1 MTSYTLSTA
10 QVSAMLLGLGLMFIT
25 HVMHK
30 KESTHPPKVPS
41 LLPWLG
47 SVFGFAFTPSKFLAL
62 CHARFGPVF
71 KVLVGG
77 HNIIVV
83 GTADSIHNALFTDHR
98 VLSARV
104 EHYDHFRAVCDDTS
118 LYPLIHDTINLR
130 LFPILDRRLSKRSV
144 DDLTVG
150 FAETLFQRLKLHQGD
165 RASLKRSLTEPV
177 YVAVTAI
184 FLGSKFSPDNYE
196 DWLTFWDTL
205 PIRLCR
211 RPFWS
216 FPSTRA
222 RGRLLQHITTCIQA
236 ANPNNDDDKLA
247 GDFSQVIRE
256 HSIPFEAA
264 SPGVALVMLALHTNL
279 FNNVFWLLAWLMAD
293 PPSFTTLRDDID
305 RAVRAEF
312 GNLQTFIAE
321 ASPRRLD
328 SPAFALL
335 NSAILETTRLTTV
348 QNGLRLAESDFQ
360 LKDGAGAIP
369 VKKGEYVM
377 LYPRAAQQNSASY
390 PDGHKFV
397 LDRFVQ
403 SQYQGELAA
412 TSGKPYFAFGAGKH
426 LVSPPIHACQAV
438 RHKHTPQCKGKF
450 LAMFEMK
457 VLIILYLSLFDV
469 TPVPLESLSSEW
481 KPPPISAQSIGT
493 IHPDDDV
500 LVRLRPRT
508 TL

>member
-1 MTSYTLSTA
+1 MTSYALTTA
-10 QVSAMLLGLGLMFIT
+10 QVSAMIVGLGLVFIT
-25 HVMHK
+25 HVMSK
-30 KESTHPPKVPS
+30 KDSAYPPKVPS

-47 SVFGFAFTPSKFLAL
+47 SVYGFAFTPSKFLAL

-98 VLSARV
+98 ILTARV

-118 LYPLIHDTINLR
+118 LYPMIHDTINLR

-144 DDLTVG
+144 DDLTTG
-150 FAETLFQRLKLHQGD
+150 FAETLFQRLKLYEGD

-177 YVAVTAI
+177 YVAATAI

-216 FPSTRA
+216 LPSTRA
-222 RGRLLQHITTCIQA
+222 RGRLLDHITTCIQA

-256 HSIPFEAA
+256 NNIPFEAA
-264 SPGVALVMLALHTNL
+264 SPGIALVMLALHTNL
-279 FNNVFWLLAWLMAD
+279 FNNMFWLLSWLMAD
-293 PPSFTTLRDDID
+293 PPSFSSLRDDID

-321 ASPRRLD
+321 ASPRRL
-328 SPAFALL
+328 
-335 NSAILETTRLTTV
+335 TTV
-348 QNGLRLAESDFQ
+348 QNGLRLAECDFQ

-369 VKKGEYVM
+369 VRKGEYVM
-377 LYPRAAQQNSASY
+377 LYPRAAQHNEASY
-390 PDGHKFV
+390 SDGHKFV

-403 SQYQGELAA
+403 SEYQGELAP

-426 LVSPPIHACQAV
+426 L
-438 RHKHTPQCKGKF
+438 CKGKF
-450 LAMFEMK
+450 FAMFEMK

-469 TPVPLESLSSEW
+469 TPSPLESLSSEW
-481 KPPPISAQSIGT
+481 KPPQSSAQSIGT
-493 IHPDDDV
+493 IHADDDV
-500 LVRLRPRT
+500 FVRLRPRT